1 MFDKR
6 KNVIA
11 SVTTI
16 GTIAILLAACTNY
29 DDVFEDNF
37 GYGQSSKGVEFNG
50 STLKDLRDNHTYD
63 VAQVGSLYWMMQDL
77 SYEYYSTGK
86 DYYLITACPKMY
98 VKDEPNCDET
108 GFLYPGQR
116 LEHACPEGW
125 RLPDVYE
132 WEVFYNSAI
141 FKRGFRSSYKGYI
154 GGDKSQNKY
163 GEAAYYWASTLFG
176 TGSYKDCVSFTSEED
191 SFESVGRCHEQW
203 KLAVRCVKDVGEEI
217 TESSSSLSMNEK
229 FSSIFFSSSSSI
241 YTTNTSSSNT
251 PSSSSVYKTSSSSNT
266 PSSSSVYTTS
276 TSSINTSSSFSV
288 DRCGDLWCGAIDTE
302 GQVETGSENTET
314 AGYWY
319 DCNDAGKDH
328 TGNSLSFCESEKGSS
343 VFEFPTDVEPN
354 EYNNFFGPLTEAY
367 RGIKGSVVLGD
378 SYDYPYAYLAFNLE
392 GESLEGM
399 DISAWGGIC
408 LVYESTIG
416 FSIELVPENE
426 QDVTVYN
433 NYKAGVAKSSSVS
446 SFDYPWNKFTQESGW
461 GKSVDQSAILSDV
474 ATIRIKFTGPAGTT
488 GSFNI
493 RSIGRLG
500 TCN

>member
-16 GTIAILLAACTNY
+16 GTIAILLAGCTNY

-132 WEVFYNSAI
+132 WQTFYNSST
-141 FKRGFRSSYKGYI
+141 FKKSSRSSYKGYI

-203 KLAVRCVKDVGEEI
+203 KLAVRCVKETGSEL
-217 TESSSSLSMNEK
+217 T
-229 FSSIFFSSSSSI
+229 
-241 YTTNTSSSNT
+241 
-251 PSSSSVYKTSSSSNT
+251 TSSSSRAD
-266 PSSSSVYTTS
+266 VDV
-276 TSSINTSSSFSV
+276 SFP
-288 DRCGDLWCGAIDTE
+288 CGDLWCGATDTE
-302 GQVETGSENTET
+302 GRVKTGSEEPT
-314 AGYWY
+314 AGWWY
-319 DCNDAGKDH
+319 DFSDQDDG
-328 TGNSLSFCESEKGSS
+328 GNSEIVYPSDVKMNESGFRFESLVNQYMGIIGSF
-343 VFEFPTDVEPN
+343 
-354 EYNNFFGPLTEAY
+354 
-367 RGIKGSVVLGD
+367 VLGE
-378 SYDYPYAYLAFNLE
+378 DYEYAYVGFGFNLFSE
-392 GESLEGM
+392 NQEGM
-399 DISAWGGIC
+399 DITDWGGIC
-408 LVYESTIG
+408 LVYESTWDI
-416 FSIELVPENE
+416 SLQLVPEHE
-426 QDVTVYN
+426 AEVTEYN
-433 NYKAGVAKSSSVS
+433 NYRFTVLKTSAITVV
-446 SFDYPWNKFTQESGW
+446 DIPWDNFRQLPGW
-461 GKSVDQSAILSDV
+461 GLQVDLATILSDV
-474 ATIRIKFTGPAGTT
+474 AAIKLRFEGEAGES
-488 GSFNI
+488 GDFYI
-493 RSIGRLG
+493 HSIGRLG